1 MFTADDLLT
10 QNAARVYR
18 NLTPSELVESALQRQ
33 EGVLSDRGALVVK
46 TGKYTGRAANDKF
59 IVDVPSIHSDVNW
72 GSVNK
77 PISQDKFNELFER
90 ALHYLEDKDV
100 FVFDGFA
107 GADADYARGFRVIN
121 ELTSQN
127 LFIHQLLRR
136 PTDDQLQ
143 GFAPDYTIVAVPHMK
158 VNGAADGVNS
168 EAAILIDFE
177 QHKVLIAG
185 SGYSG

>member
-1 MFTADDLLT
+1 METYGLEKLGII
-10 QNAARVYR
+10 NAKAVYR
-18 NLTPSELVESALQRQ
+18 NLTPAQLTEHALCRG
-33 EGVLSDRGALVVK
+33 EGTLSNTGALVVK
-46 TGKYTGRAANDKF
+46 TGKYTGRSANDKF
-59 IVDVPSIHSDVNW
+59 IVDTPAVHDDIAWGKVNR
-72 GSVNK
+72 
-77 PISQDKFNELFER
+77 PIEKAKFDAIR
-90 ALHYLEDKDV
+90 AKVIAYLQGKEI
-100 FVFDGFA
+100 FIFDGFA
-107 GADADYARGFRVIN
+107 GADPKYTKAFRIVN
-121 ELTSQN
+121 ELASQN

-185 SGYSG
+185 SG

>member
-10 QNAARVYR
+10 QNAARVYH

-33 EGVLSDRGALVVK
+33 EGILSDRGALVVK

-77 PISQDKFNELFER
+77 PISQEKFNELFER

-107 GADADYARGFRVIN
+107 GANADYARGFRVIN
-121 ELTSQN
+121 ELASQN

-136 PTDDQLQ
+136 PTD
-143 GFAPDYTIVAVPHMK
+143 
-158 VNGAADGVNS
+158 
-168 EAAILIDFE
+168 EASSKASRPTTPSSPFRT
-177 QHKVLIAG
+177 
-185 SGYSG
+185 